1 MKYKKLIMGEI
12 IIVFILFSGCVANNQ
27 NINNNTKK
35 EQSVEETSRDRT
47 PGAPRINIPS
57 HTF

>member
-27 NINNNTKK
+27 NIHSNTKK

-47 PGAPRINIPS
+47 PNAPRINIPS

>member
-1 MKYKKLIMGEI
+1 MGEI